1 MGFLRRSISEQLLRC
16 CIITM
21 DAHAQMQEDLQKAD
35 ILADIF
41 RLLGDE
47 SRLKIVLFCRQR
59 SVSVSDIADGV
70 GLSPSLVSHHLRLL
84 RTARI
89 MRTERDGRRVF
100 YTVSDSHVDHM
111 LQDMLEHTQCNVV
124 DPD

>member
-1 MGFLRRSISEQLLRC
+1 
-16 CIITM
+16 M
-21 DAHAQMQEDLQKAD
+21 DTHSQMQDDLRKAD